1 MLDFVLKFFYP
12 FNVFVIFLS
21 VSCYMIQN
29 EHIDIVLPSKDI
41 ERLYHEV
48 FSLFEKELPPYL
60 SYHCAQHTKEVFEN
74 CRYLATKE
82 KLSDEQAELVL
93 AAALLHDSGFLKG
106 YDNHE
111 TLSCE
116 MAKQLLADYQYTPTQ
131 IETICEL
138 IMATRLPQK
147 PLNLLQEV
155 ICDADLFYLGSDEYF
170 EGAKRLHAEWKE
182 AGKLK
187 GDTDWYKMQID
198 FLKKHRYFTLTAL
211 KEREQKKKENLQEL
225 IIRHEI
231 EKTKRKNQ
239 HPLLMAFKDVFFI
252 VFGILAAGFAL
263 KGFLVP
269 NHFFDGGMT
278 GISLLLHEI
287 YHFNLAYIFVLV
299 NLPFIIISYFTVNKK
314 FALKTLGCVALLG
327 ICLLLI
333 PYPVI
338 TSDKLLISI
347 FGGFFMGVGIGLIM
361 RAGCALDGVEILA
374 LYTFKKTAFTIT
386 EIILAINI
394 CIFAV
399 AAFKLGMETALY
411 SVLTYFTATR
421 TIDFVVEGIEAYLG
435 VTIISSKS
443 ELVKYKL
450 VNELGRGITIYK
462 GERGFLPGKFEESYE
477 CDIIFT
483 VVTRLELRRLK
494 NLIYEIDPKAFVFAN
509 TIREASGG
517 ILKRRQAH

>member
-1 MLDFVLKFFYP
+1 M
-12 FNVFVIFLS
+12 
-21 VSCYMIQN
+21 MQN
-29 EHIDIVLPSKDI
+29 EQHTDIVLPSKDL
-41 ERLYHEV
+41 ERLYHAV
-48 FSLFEKELPPYL
+48 FSLFEKELPCHL

-74 CRYLATKE
+74 CRYIAAKE
-82 KLSDEQAELVL
+82 NLSDEQTELVL
-93 AAALLHDSGFLKG
+93 TAALLHDSGFLKG

-111 TLSCE
+111 ALSCE
-116 MAKQLLADYQYTPTQ
+116 MARQLLVDYHYTAMQ

-147 PLNLLQEV
+147 PMNLLQEV
-155 ICDADLFYLGSDEYF
+155 ICDADLFYLGSNEYF
-170 EGAKRLHAEWKE
+170 DGANKLFAEWKE
-182 AGKLK
+182 AGKVK
-187 GDTDWYKMQID
+187 EDTDWYKMQID

-225 IIRHEI
+225 VIRHEI
-231 EKTKRKNQ
+231 EKSKRRNQ
-239 HPLLMAFKDVFFI
+239 HPLIMAFKDIVFI
-252 VFGILAAGFAL
+252 VFGIMAAGFAL

-299 NLPFIIISYFTVNKK
+299 NMPFIIISYFTVNKK

-327 ICLLLI
+327 MCLLLL

-347 FGGFFMGVGIGLIM
+347 FGGFFMGLGIGLIM

-374 LYTFKKTAFTIT
+374 LYTFKRTAFTVT

-394 CIFAV
+394 CIFGI

-421 TIDFVVEGIEAYLG
+421 TIDYVVEGIEAYLG
-435 VTIISSKS
+435 VTIISSKT

-450 VNELGRGITIYK
+450 VNELGRGITVYK
-462 GERGFLPGKFEESYE
+462 GERGFLPGKFEESTE

-483 VVTRLELRRLK
+483 VVTRLEMRRLK
-494 NLIYEIDPKAFVFAN
+494 NLVYEIDPKAFVFAN
-509 TIREASGG
+509 SIREASGG
-517 ILKRRQAH
+517 ILKRRQVH

>member
-1 MLDFVLKFFYP
+1 MQPNDH
-12 FNVFVIFLS
+12 N
-21 VSCYMIQN
+21 
-29 EHIDIVLPSKDI
+29 IDIVHPSKDL
-41 ERLYHEV
+41 ERLYHATI
-48 FSLFEKELPPYL
+48 SLFEKELPSHL
-60 SYHCAQHTKEVFEN
+60 SYHCTQHTKEVFEN
-74 CRYLATKE
+74 CSYLAAKE
-82 KLSDEQAELVL
+82 KLSEEQTELVL
-93 AAALLHDSGFLKG
+93 TAALLHDSGFLKG
-106 YDNHE
+106 YENHE
-111 TLSCE
+111 VLSCE
-116 MAKQLLADYQYTPTQ
+116 MAKQLLPVYNYSAQQ
-131 IETICEL
+131 IEAICEL

-147 PLNLLQEV
+147 PTNLLQEV
-155 ICDADLFYLGSDEYF
+155 ICDADLFYLGSNDYF
-170 EGAKRLHAEWKE
+170 DGAKKLFVEWKQV
-182 AGKLK
+182 GKVK
-187 GDTDWYKMQID
+187 EDTDWYKMQID
-198 FLKKHRYFTLTAL
+198 FLRKHRYFTLTAL
-211 KEREQKKKENLQEL
+211 KEREQKKKENFQEL
-225 IIRHEI
+225 LIRHEI
-231 EKTKRKNQ
+231 EKSKRNNR
-239 HPLLMAFKDVFFI
+239 HPLVMALKDIFFI

-287 YHFNLAYIFVLV
+287 YHFNLAYIFVMV

-327 ICLLLI
+327 ICLLLV

-374 LYTFKKTAFTIT
+374 LYTFKRTAFTVT

-394 CIFAV
+394 CIFGI

-421 TIDFVVEGIEAYLG
+421 TIDYVVEGIEAYLG
-435 VTIISSKS
+435 VTIITSKS

-450 VNELGRGITIYK
+450 VNELGRGITVYK
-462 GERGFLPGKFEESYE
+462 GERGFLPGKFEESTE

-483 VVTRLELRRLK
+483 VVTRLEMRRLK
-494 NLIYEIDPKAFVFAN
+494 NLVYEIDAKAFVFAN
-509 TIREASGG
+509 NIREASGG